1 MINIIMNGIG
11 LIKEILKIYASYT
24 LGMFVLMPLVVV
36 RTDDRIY
43 ISVEEM
49 VLLGLMM
56 VWGVYS
62 IL

>member
-1 MINIIMNGIG
+1 MINIIMYGIG
-11 LIKEILKIYASYT
+11 IVKEILKIYASYT

-49 VLLGLMM
+49 ILLGLMM

>member
-1 MINIIMNGIG
+1 MINIIMNGIS

-36 RTDDRIY
+36 HTDDRIY

-56 VWGVYS
+56 MWGVYS